1 MTVNIEN
8 LKEQYNADFAFSN
21 EGDNAVIAGSGI
33 TDDIAKQAVVVLKQS
48 LDAAECPNASI
59 VEFFTGEKNFAFILS
74 PDEVVGI
81 MTSSSTDLA
90 DIIQET
96 EEADETATEEEKK
109 TGKVVLKERKKLKI
123 KGSKPD
129 EKAEEKK
136 EDKKEE
142 KKQDKQ
148 EKAAPVEEHHDY
160 KIDES
165 TIDNIKKVASEYLED
180 FAEDIINNL
189 IKESKLDKNT
199 LTQENVE
206 KFIKKLLKSA
216 SLIIGPTQAQEMC
229 DKIDKQITL

>member
-1 MTVNIEN
+1 MTVNVEN
-8 LKEQYNADFAFSN
+8 LKEQYNADFTFSN

-59 VEFFTGEKNFAFILS
+59 VEFYTGDRKFAFILS

-81 MTSSSTDLA
+81 MTSASTDLA
-90 DIIQET
+90 DIIQESEDT
-96 EEADETATEEEKK
+96 EEAATEEEKK
-109 TGKVVLKERKKLKI
+109 AGKVVLKERKKLKI
-123 KGSKPD
+123 KGSKPE
-129 EKAEEKK
+129 EKADE
-136 EDKKEE
+136 KKEE
-142 KKQDKQ
+142 KKEERKPDKQ
-148 EKAAPVEEHHDY
+148 IKEPVEEHHDY
-160 KIDES
+160 KIDDS
-165 TIDNIKKVASEYLED
+165 TFDNIKKVASEYLED

-189 IKESKLDKNT
+189 IKESKLDKNA